1 MFSFTLCALNNILS
15 KVING
20 IQATSHAEEFKQLMS
35 FKYKH
40 SLTCLCSDYGVK
52 QEKKEQ
58 PEDVT

>member
-1 MFSFTLCALNNILS
+1 MIVFVFI
-15 KVING
+15 VING

-40 SLTCLCSDYGVK
+40 SLSCLCSDYGVK